1 MMARQEAEVVL
12 SSMLDRIGSIGIAGP
27 VTRRL
32 NNTLHALKS
41 LPLEVTPLQ

>member
-1 MMARQEAEVVL
+1 VVL
-12 SSMLDRIGSIGIAGP
+12 GSLLGTVAALRLTGP

-41 LPLEVTPLQ
+41 LPVEVTAR

>member
-12 SSMLDRIGSIGIAGP
+12 NALLNKVKSIRPAGP

-32 NNTLHALKS
+32 NNTLHALRS
-41 LPLEVTPLQ
+41 LPIEITPL